1 MRMKSWGLLAVAV
14 MACCGTTQAQP
25 LQYEFWINGA
35 KANSFNIPAVNG
47 TVTVSLYMVDTGAP
61 LVGYFGANQTLTG
74 NLRTTGLTG
83 YGVKFNNAAGQAAR
97 VLNANAITI
106 NDRVVNSG
114 DPDFVD
120 QHYGFNNVNTKS
132 ATAGGVTVV
141 ASRLGFGDIQPPVPP
156 QYVGQ
161 VPVEEPNPAAPA
173 GRILLADF
181 VFTGLV
187 DGGSTVISLVDPDPT
202 QGQTALG
209 LFSNPSLNGGL
220 VLDPVGQTANIFG
233 QTLTLTV
240 NAIPE
245 PSSMILGGIALAGM
259 GLKFRRKKA
268 KAEQAVAV

>member
-1 MRMKSWGLLAVAV
+1 MKSWGLLAVAV

-25 LQYEFWINGA
+25 LRYEFWVNGA
-35 KANSFNIPAVNG
+35 PTSTLTIPNIGG
-47 TVTVSLYMVDTGAP
+47 TQLVSLYMVDTGAP
-61 LVGYFGANQTLTG
+61 LTGYFGANQTLTG

-83 YGVKFNNAAGQAAR
+83 FGVKFNNASGQSAR
-97 VLNANAITI
+97 VVNAAAITI

-161 VPVEEPNPAAPA
+161 VPVEDATPAAPA

-181 VFTGLV
+181 LFTGITNG
-187 DGGSTVISLVDPDPT
+187 DTVISLVDPDPT

-209 LFSNPSLNGGL
+209 LFSNPGLNGGL
-220 VLDPVGQTANIFG
+220 VLDPVGQPANIFG
-233 QTLTLTV
+233 QTLTISV
-240 NAIPE
+240 GAVPE

-259 GLKFRRKKA
+259 GGLKFRRKKV
-268 KAEQAVAV
+268 KTEQIAV